1 MLTKLTLSLQTE
13 TISKAKKISRRKGK
27 SLSRLV
33 EEYLNRLSDEETPK
47 DSLVKRL
54 TGIAGTLPATTDWK
68 KQKQSILTKKYGI

>member
-54 TGIAGTLPATTDWK
+54 TGIGGTLPATTDWK

>member
-54 TGIAGTLPATTDWK
+54 TGIVGTLPATTDWK